1 MVLVNV
7 KESTEI
13 DSNFAIIKLTH
24 GMTAIVSPEDYDE
37 LKQHHWQARKSYSR
51 YYAMR
56 KVVKESYEFWIRM
69 HRQVTNCSNGLIV
82 HHKNRRT
89 LDNRRCN
96 LQVMSQQQH
105 QAIHVNKMPRQIKTS

>member
-13 DSNFAIIKLTH
+13 DDNFAIIKLTH
-24 GMTAIVSPEDYDE
+24 GRTAIVSPEDYEE
-37 LKQHHWQARKSYSR
+37 LNKYSWQARKSYSR

-56 KVVKESYEFWIRM
+56 KVVEDGHEYWIRM
-69 HRQVTNCSNGLIV
+69 HRQVTNCPSGLIV
-82 HHKNRRT
+82 HHQNRRT

-96 LQVMSQQQH
+96 LQVMSQKLH
-105 QAIHVNKMPRQIKTS
+105 QAIHVNKMPRQIKKA

>member
-24 GMTAIVSPEDYDE
+24 GMTAIVDPDVYEQIKGY
-37 LKQHHWQARKSYSR
+37 HWQARKSFCR
-51 YYAMR
+51 FYAMR
-56 KVVKESYEFWIRM
+56 KTSTSFGEYWTRM
-69 HRQVTNCSNGLIV
+69 HREITKCPNGQIV

-89 LDNRRCN
+89 LDNRRSN
-96 LQVMSQQQH
+96 LQCMTQMQH
-105 QAIHVNKMPRQIKTS
+105 QAIHVNKMPRLIKKA

>member
-24 GMTAIVSPEDYDE
+24 GMTAIVDPDVYEQIKGY
-37 LKQHHWQARKSYSR
+37 HWQARKSFCR
-51 YYAMR
+51 FYAMR
-56 KVVKESYEFWIRM
+56 KVKHSNGEYWLRM
-69 HRQVTNCSNGLIV
+69 HRQIMNTPHGLIV

-89 LDNRRCN
+89 LDNRKCN
-96 LQVMSQQQH
+96 LENITQKIH
-105 QAIHVNKMPRQIKTS
+105 QAIHVNKMPRLIKKA